1 MLDKNRFT
9 GKMGKKNT
17 YSRETEF
24 PTYISNWSNH
34 YNAWKNLKKNY
45 LLIKYE
51 DLIENPKDNFKKV
64 TKYLSNLLKMKID
77 KNDLDDAILMSSFKN
92 LKQSEEKFG
101 FSEAAP
107 DKITNRKKKFFN
119 LGPDNIW
126 EENLP
131 ENIRKEIEIT
141 FNEEMKELSYL

>member
-1 MLDKNRFT
+1 
-9 GKMGKKNT
+9 
-17 YSRETEF
+17 
-24 PTYISNWSNH
+24 
-34 YNAWKNLKKNY
+34 
-45 LLIKYE
+45 
-51 DLIENPKDNFKKV
+51 
-64 TKYLSNLLKMKID
+64 MKID